1 MHLAQINVARMIAP
15 ITDPVMASFV
25 ARLAEINA
33 LADCSPGFIWRLQT
47 PEGNATYIRPYR
59 DDRILVNMSVW
70 ESIEQLKDYT
80 YRTAHAELLRD
91 RKAWFERFSGPQT
104 AMWWVP
110 VGHVP
115 DLEEAKERLA
125 SLTERGPTP
134 YAFTFSKVF
143 HPG

>member
-15 ITDPVMASFV
+15 ITDPVMVSFV

-33 LADCSPGFIWRLQT
+33 LADRSPGFIWRLQT

-91 RKAWFERFSGPQT
+91 RKTWFERFSGPQT

-110 VGHVP
+110 LGHIP

-134 YAFTFSKVF
+134 YAFTFSNVF